1 MFSASV
7 TVQVGDGTTMRFWTN
22 SWLPDGTICAFVPN
36 LFRAVGCRRHNR
48 TIRDAMLNHQWA
60 RDITGA
66 PIALVLCEYV
76 HLWEKL
82 EGIQLT
88 PLDSDRFIW
97 KWTESG
103 AYTASLAYRAVLH
116 RDDNLVWCQASLEI
130 GSAARGQILLLA
142 CSSWAPVDS

>member
-7 TVQVGDGTTMRFWTN
+7 TVQVGDGTTTRFWTN
-22 SWLPDGTICAFVPN
+22 SWLPDDTICAFAPN
-36 LFRAVGCRRHNR
+36 LFRAVGCHRCNR

-88 PLDSDRFIW
+88 PMDSDRF
-97 KWTESG
+97 
-103 AYTASLAYRAVLH
+103 
-116 RDDNLVWCQASLEI
+116 N
-130 GSAARGQILLLA
+130 
-142 CSSWAPVDS
+142 